1 MKKIRERD
9 VKYQSVMRDLVKRY
23 IMQVQRGSQTQGV
36 TEDDINEIKQ
46 VSSIIV
52 LIQYIQYIFL

>member
-52 LIQYIQYIFL
+52 LIQYIQYIVL